1 MKNREDF
8 LELQR
13 VALNKAVSEVMD
25 KAAVALTQ
33 NPRVKKMMKIVE
45 TFLKDNK
52 LVCYGGTAIN
62 NILPEESRFYDP
74 VHELPD
80 YDFFSPTAL
89 DHAKELADIYL
100 KNGFVHVVAKAG
112 VHHGTYKVFVDFIPV
127 ADITQIPDELDAALR
142 AEAVKRNGILYAP
155 PHYLQMAMYLE
166 LSRPSGDVSRWSKV
180 LDRLI
185 LLNDE
190 YPLEKAG
197 CDLDDTLGRE
207 YKGDQKD
214 QRKIHRV
221 LRNALIDEEV
231 VFFGAYAASLYD
243 SYLPPSCRSSKTY
256 QPDFDV
262 LTEDIYGVGS
272 KLQSVLADKG
282 YEAELVEHEGFGEI
296 MSDHVEVKV
305 GEDSVA
311 FLYSPLACHNYNT
324 IVVNHRKVRIAT
336 IDTMLSL
343 YLAFTFANRP
353 YHDRERIFCMAKY
366 MFEVQLATDLGR
378 KGPFKRFSI
387 DCIGHQERLEDI
399 LLLKA
404 AKHEELKEK
413 KGKEYEQ
420 WFLRYEPKNS
430 TKK

>member
-1 MKNREDF
+1 MKEREDF

-13 VALNKAVSEVMD
+13 EELNKAVSKVMD
-25 KAAVALTQ
+25 RAAEALTQ
-33 NPRVKKMMKIVE
+33 NPRIKKIMRIVE
-45 TFLKDNK
+45 KFLKDKK

-62 NILPEESRFYDP
+62 NILPAESRFYDP

-89 DHAKELADIYL
+89 EHAKELADIYE
-100 KNGFVHVVAKAG
+100 KDGFDNVVAKAG
-112 VHHGTYKVFVDFIPV
+112 MHFGTYKVFVNFVPV
-127 ADITQIPDELDAALR
+127 ADITQIPVELDAALR
-142 AEAVKRNGILYAP
+142 SEAIKRNGIYYAP

-166 LSRPSGDVSRWSKV
+166 LSRPDGDVSRWPKV

-197 CDLDDTLGRE
+197 CGLDDILGRQFE
-207 YKGDQKD
+207 GSEKD
-214 QRKIHRV
+214 QRKIHRT
-221 LRNALIDEEV
+221 LRNALIDEEA
-231 VFFGAYAASLYD
+231 VFFGAYAATLYD
-243 SYLPPSCRSSKTY
+243 SYLPPSCRSTKSY

-262 LTEDIYGVGS
+262 LCEDIAEVGAKIQ
-272 KLQSVLADKG
+272 KLLADKG
-282 YEAELVEHEGFGEI
+282 FEATLIEHEGFGEI
-296 MSDHVEVKV
+296 MSDHIEVRV
-305 GEDSVA
+305 GQDSVA
-311 FLYSPLACHNYNT
+311 FLYTPLACHNYNT
-324 IVVNHRKVRIAT
+324 IVVNGRKVRVAT

-366 MFEVQLATDLGR
+366 MFEVQLASDIGR
-378 KGPFKRFSI
+378 RGPFKRFST
-387 DCIGHQERLEDI
+387 DCLGHQERLEDI
-399 LLLKA
+399 LQHKA
-404 AKHEELKEK
+404 AKHAELKSK

-420 WFLRYEPKNS
+420 WFLRYEPG